1 MFVGFFTKRSD
12 ELRLRKDD
20 EFSSVKNVR
29 RCHPATIML
38 IFMFIFREY
47 HPEPGLFSHDWSRRT
62 EHSQAIIC
70 RESAWGMLEGCC
82 RLADSTLLFCVWC
95 FVKFITLVKTIHIW
109 ALSLLPVCYYRVQ
122 YL

>member
-20 EFSSVKNVR
+20 EFSLVKNVR

-47 HPEPGLFSHDWSRRT
+47 HPEPGLFSHDWSRRYRT
-62 EHSQAIIC
+62 FASNNLPGKRLGDAG
-70 RESAWGMLEGCC
+70 RVLSAG
-82 RLADSTLLFCVWC
+82 R
-95 FVKFITLVKTIHIW
+95 
-109 ALSLLPVCYYRVQ
+109 
-122 YL
+122 